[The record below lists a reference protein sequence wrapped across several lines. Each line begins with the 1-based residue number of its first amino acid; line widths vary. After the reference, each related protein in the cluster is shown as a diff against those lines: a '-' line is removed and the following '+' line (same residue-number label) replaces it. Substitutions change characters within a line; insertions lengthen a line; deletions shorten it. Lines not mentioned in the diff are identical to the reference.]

1 MKILFTIFIII
12 FIWLANNAAA
22 QNFLEVKYSIND
34 IKKQRDHFKNEKV
47 KSVTVKT
54 DYGEDVYSIDS
65 EGKIINMKEKS
76 TDLTNVEYIYD
87 LKGNLITV
95 EYRLAPDELEYDKNG
110 NVVKLSG
117 EENTRYYYFDSQN
130 KLIKEKAE
138 SDFESCS
145 FDNIDYKDLLI
156 VEKIYPCCEGNYAM
170 RYVYEY
176 SNSEQLLKI
185 LNYTKNCSSGIEE
198 LNNTEEYFYDDNS
211 KLPYKMIKNN
221 QEINF
226 AYEYYE

>member
-12 FIWLANNAAA
+12 FIWLVNNATA

-54 DYGEDVYSIDS
+54 DYGEDVFSIDS

-76 TDLTNVEYIYD
+76 SNLINVEYIYD
-87 LKGNLITV
+87 LKGNLIKV
-95 EYRLAPDELEYDKNG
+95 EYRLAPDEFEYDING
-110 NVVKLSG
+110 NVIKLSG
-117 EENTRYYYFDSQN
+117 EENTRYYYYDSQN
-130 KLIKEKAE
+130 KLVKEKVE
-138 SDFESCS
+138 SDIESCS
-145 FDNIDYKDLLI
+145 FDNIVYKELLI

-170 RYVYEY
+170 IYVYEY
-176 SNSEQLLKI
+176 SDSEQLLK
-185 LNYTKNCSSGIEE
+185 LLSYTKNCSLGIED
-198 LNNTEEYFYDDNS
+198 LSTAEEYFYSGKS

-226 AYEYYE
+226 TYEYYE